1 MNHTGL
7 ASMAFLLSTAIAGVT
22 GGPAH
27 DSLHVLAPI
36 THGNLTIFP
45 IVGGVDYDT
54 SRLLTLDE
62 GVRAGTVIVTEQGS
76 VQGLLRRG
84 QPVNRGSGAAVNQ
97 LVLINNSD
105 RPLLLLAGEIV
116 AGGHQDR
123 VIGADRL
130 VLPNSDP
137 IDLSVFC
144 VEPGR
149 WVGRSEQ
156 FNSMK
161 SQMAQPSVRVPAMA
175 AKDQHQVWNQV
186 AEARKAVI
194 ASSQTVEVASAAPIA
209 SATPSLVTGDFTG
222 TLTDPSGAVVP
233 NATVTLRNNRT
244 GATRTTTTN
253 SNGSYRFSLMQ
264 PGSYTLGATASGF
277 SKTETMATI
286 NAGQATVGDVR
297 LAVGSSSQSVNMS
310 AGVPLVQ
317 ADNDTMLTN
326 FDQNF
331 VGNAPNGGN
340 DLGHAVGGTTSY
352 AQTMAI
358 PKVQATIDNAV
369 GNYESIR
376 EQLKRDG
383 AKGVVVAI
391 NGKLVWVDLFASN
404 DLLMRYWQKLVR
416 SYAAESLTSSGEKG
430 QVDQKSAQQFLSR
443 MSGSREVVE
452 TEAGIYR
459 RAEITGDNY
468 KVFSITALMPKTDF
482 DVHVAKMTYDPEAGK
497 AFPPAIMVR

>member
-1 MNHTGL
+1 MNHKGL
-7 ASMAFLLSTAIAGVT
+7 ASLAFLLSTAIAGIS
-22 GGPAH
+22 GGPSH
-27 DSLHVLAPI
+27 ESLHVLAPI

-62 GVRAGTVIVTEQGS
+62 GVHTGTVVITEQGAL
-76 VQGLLRRG
+76 QGLIRRG
-84 QPVNRGSGAAVNQ
+84 QPVNRASGAAVDQ

-130 VLPNSDP
+130 VPPNSDP

-149 WVGRSEQ
+149 WVGRSGQ
-156 FNSMK
+156 FSSMK

-194 ASSQTVEVASAAPIA
+194 ATSQ
-209 SATPSLVTGDFTG
+209 SLISGDFTG
-222 TLTDPSGAVVP
+222 TVTDPSGAVVP
-233 NATVTLRNNRT
+233 NALITLKNNGTGQTRN
-244 GATRTTTTN
+244 TTTN
-253 SNGSYRFSLMQ
+253 NNGSFRFSLLQ
-264 PGSYTLGATASGF
+264 PGSYTLSATARGF
-277 SKTETMATI
+277 GKAETRANV
-286 NAGQATVGDVR
+286 NAGQATVAGVK
-297 LAVGSSSQSVNMS
+297 LAVGSNSQTVEVTS
-310 AGVPLVQ
+310 AAPLVE
-317 ADNDTMLTN
+317 ADNADLSAN
-326 FDQNF
+326 FDENV
-331 VGNAPNGGN
+331 VGNAPNGWH
-340 DLGHAVGGTTSY
+340 DLTARSTTSY

-358 PKVQATIDNAV
+358 PKVQATIDNAI

-482 DVHVAKMTYDPEAGK
+482 DVHIAKMTYDSESREP
-497 AFPPAIMVR
+497 FRPAIMVR

>member
-1 MNHTGL
+1 MNHKGL
-7 ASMAFLLSTAIAGVT
+7 ASLVFLLSTAIAGVSS
-22 GGPAH
+22 GPAH
-27 DSLHVLAPI
+27 ESLHVLAPI

-45 IVGGVDYDT
+45 IVGGIEYDT

-76 VQGLLRRG
+76 VHGLLRRG
-84 QPVNRGSGAAVNQ
+84 QPVNRGSGSAVNQ

-116 AGGHQDR
+116 TGGHQDR

-149 WVGRSEQ
+149 WVGPSMQ

-186 AEARKAVI
+186 AEARKAVV
-194 ASSQTVEVASAAPIA
+194 ASSQ
-209 SATPSLVTGDFTG
+209 SLVTGDFIG
-222 TLTDPSGAVVP
+222 TITDPSGAVVP
-233 NATVTLRNNRT
+233 NALITVKNNGTGQTRN
-244 GATRTTTTN
+244 TTTN
-253 SNGSYRFSLMQ
+253 NSGSFRFSLLP
-264 PGSYTLGATASGF
+264 PGSYTLSATASGF
-277 SKTETMATI
+277 SKAETRADV
-286 NAGQATVGDVR
+286 NGGQATVADVK
-297 LAVGSSSQSVNMS
+297 LPVGSSSQTVEITS
-310 AGVPLVQ
+310 AAPLVQ
-317 ADNDTMLTN
+317 TYNGDLSTN
-326 FDQNF
+326 FDQN
-331 VGNAPNGGN
+331 VLANPPNGGS
-340 DLGHAVGGTTSY
+340 DLTHVVGGVIGGATSY
-352 AQTMAI
+352 AATMAA

-416 SYAAESLTSSGEKG
+416 SYAAESLTSSGQKG
-430 QVDQKSAQQFLSR
+430 QVDQKSAQEFLSR

-468 KVFSITALMPKTDF
+468 KVFSITALIPKTDF
-482 DVHVAKMTYDPEAGK
+482 DVHIAKMTYDAEAGK
-497 AFPPAIMVR
+497 AYQPAIMVR

>member
-1 MNHTGL
+1 MNHTAL
-7 ASMAFLLSTAIAGVT
+7 ASLAFVLSTAIAGVT

-27 DSLHVLAPI
+27 EPLHVLSPI

-54 SRLLTLDE
+54 SRFVTLDE
-62 GVRAGTVIVTEQGS
+62 GVRTGTVIVTEQGA
-76 VQGLLRRG
+76 VQGLVRRG

-116 AGGHQDR
+116 TGGKQDR

-130 VLPNSDP
+130 VPPNSDP

-156 FNSMK
+156 FGSMK

-175 AKDQHQVWNQV
+175 KKDQHEVWNQV
-186 AEARKAVI
+186 ATARQAVESKA
-194 ASSQTVEVASAAPIA
+194 
-209 SATPSLVTGDFTG
+209 
-222 TLTDPSGAVVP
+222 GAVGGV
-233 NATVTLRNNRT
+233 
-244 GATRTTTTN
+244 
-253 SNGSYRFSLMQ
+253 
-264 PGSYTLGATASGF
+264 
-277 SKTETMATI
+277 
-286 NAGQATVGDVR
+286 
-297 LAVGSSSQSVNMS
+297 
-310 AGVPLVQ
+310 AGVPPQ
-317 ADNDTMLTN
+317 AQTDNGGLSTN
-326 FDQNF
+326 T
-331 VGNAPNGGN
+331 PNGGN
-340 DLGHAVGGTTSY
+340 DLSYHATTSY
-352 AQTMAI
+352 AATMAA

-369 GNYESIR
+369 GNYESVQQ
-376 EQLKRDG
+376 QLRKDG

-391 NGKLVWVDLFASN
+391 NGRLVWVDLFASN

-416 SYAAESLTSSGEKG
+416 SYAAESLTATGDKG
-430 QVDQKSAQQFLSR
+430 QVDQKSAQAFLDR

-459 RAEITGDNY
+459 RAEITGESY

-482 DVHVAKMTYDPEAGK
+482 DLHIAKMTYNAEEGK
-497 AFPPAIMVR
+497 AFRPAIVR

>member
-1 MNHTGL
+1 MNHKGL
-7 ASMAFLLSTAIAGVT
+7 ASLVFLLSTAIAGVSS
-22 GGPAH
+22 GPAH
-27 DSLHVLAPI
+27 ESLHVLAPI

-45 IVGGVDYDT
+45 IVGGTEYDT
-54 SRLLTLDE
+54 SRHAHARRRCARRNSHRH
-62 GVRAGTVIVTEQGS
+62 RAGFRARAAAARAAGES
-76 VQGLLRRG
+76 RLRRG
-84 QPVNRGSGAAVNQ
+84 RSTSWFSSTIRIG
-97 LVLINNSD
+97 
-105 RPLLLLAGEIV
+105 RCCCWLARSLPEV
-116 AGGHQDR
+116 KQDR

-149 WVGRSEQ
+149 WVGPSMQ

-186 AEARKAVI
+186 AEARKAVV
-194 ASSQTVEVASAAPIA
+194 ASSQ
-209 SATPSLVTGDFTG
+209 SLVTGDFIG
-222 TLTDPSGAVVP
+222 TITDPSGAVVP
-233 NATVTLRNNRT
+233 NALITVKNNGTGQTRN
-244 GATRTTTTN
+244 TTTN
-253 SNGSYRFSLMQ
+253 NSGSFRFSLLP
-264 PGSYTLGATASGF
+264 PGSYTLSATASGF
-277 SKTETMATI
+277 SKAETRADV
-286 NAGQATVGDVR
+286 NGGQATVADVK
-297 LAVGSSSQSVNMS
+297 LPVGSSSQTVEITS
-310 AGVPLVQ
+310 AAPLVQ
-317 ADNDTMLTN
+317 TYNGDLSTN
-326 FDQNF
+326 FDQN
-331 VGNAPNGGN
+331 VLANPPNGGS
-340 DLGHAVGGTTSY
+340 DLTHVVGGVIGGATSY
-352 AQTMAI
+352 AATMAA

-416 SYAAESLTSSGEKG
+416 SYAAESLTSSGQKG
-430 QVDQKSAQQFLSR
+430 QVDQKSAQEFLSR

-468 KVFSITALMPKTDF
+468 KVFSITALIPKTDF
-482 DVHVAKMTYDPEAGK
+482 DVHIAKMTYDAEAGK
-497 AFPPAIMVR
+497 AYQPAIMVR

>member
-1 MNHTGL
+1 MKHKGL
-7 ASMAFLLSTAIAGVT
+7 VSLVFLLSTAIAGVS
-22 GGPAH
+22 GGTAH
-27 DSLHVLAPI
+27 ESLHVLAPI

-45 IVGGVDYDT
+45 IVGGVEYDT

-76 VQGLLRRG
+76 VQGLVRRG
-84 QPVNRGSGAAVNQ
+84 QPVNRRAGAAVDQ

-149 WVGRSEQ
+149 WVGRSGQ

-194 ASSQTVEVASAAPIA
+194 ASAQAAEVASAAP
-209 SATPSLVTGDFTG
+209 
-222 TLTDPSGAVVP
+222 
-233 NATVTLRNNRT
+233 
-244 GATRTTTTN
+244 
-253 SNGSYRFSLMQ
+253 
-264 PGSYTLGATASGF
+264 
-277 SKTETMATI
+277 
-286 NAGQATVGDVR
+286 
-297 LAVGSSSQSVNMS
+297 
-310 AGVPLVQ
+310 LVQ
-317 ADNDTMLTN
+317 ADSGDLSTN
-326 FDQNF
+326 FNQNF

-340 DLGHAVGGTTSY
+340 DLSSHRTTSY
-352 AQTMAI
+352 AATMAM

-369 GNYESIR
+369 
-376 EQLKRDG
+376 
-383 AKGVVVAI
+383 
-391 NGKLVWVDLFASN
+391 
-404 DLLMRYWQKLVR
+404 
-416 SYAAESLTSSGEKG
+416 
-430 QVDQKSAQQFLSR
+430 
-443 MSGSREVVE
+443 
-452 TEAGIYR
+452 
-459 RAEITGDNY
+459 
-468 KVFSITALMPKTDF
+468 KTDF
-482 DVHVAKMTYDPEAGK
+482 DVHIAKMTYDAEAGK
-497 AFPPAIMVR
+497 AYQPAIMVR

>member
-1 MNHTGL
+1 MNHMGL
-7 ASMAFLLSTAIAGVT
+7 ASLAFLLSTAIAGVS
-22 GGPAH
+22 GGPTH
-27 DSLHVLAPI
+27 DSLHLLAPI

-45 IVGGVDYDT
+45 IVGGADHDT
-54 SRLLTLDE
+54 SGFLTLDE

-84 QPVNRGSGAAVNQ
+84 QTVNRGAGAAVNQ

-116 AGGHQDR
+116 TGGKQDR

-130 VLPNSDP
+130 VPPNSDP

-149 WVGRSEQ
+149 WVGHSEQ
-156 FNSMK
+156 FSSMK

-194 ASSQTVEVASAAPIA
+194 ASSQAVEVTSA
-209 SATPSLVTGDFTG
+209 
-222 TLTDPSGAVVP
+222 
-233 NATVTLRNNRT
+233 
-244 GATRTTTTN
+244 
-253 SNGSYRFSLMQ
+253 
-264 PGSYTLGATASGF
+264 
-277 SKTETMATI
+277 
-286 NAGQATVGDVR
+286 
-297 LAVGSSSQSVNMS
+297 
-310 AGVPLVQ
+310 VPLVQ
-317 ADNDTMLTN
+317 TDNGDLSTN
-326 FDQNF
+326 LSQN
-331 VGNAPNGGN
+331 VVVNAPNGGT
-340 DLGHAVGGTTSY
+340 DLASHPTTSY
-352 AQTMAI
+352 AATMAI
-358 PKVQATIDNAV
+358 PKVQATIDNAA
-369 GNYESIR
+369 GNYENIR
-376 EQLKRDG
+376 ERLKKDG

-416 SYAAESLTSSGEKG
+416 SYAAESLTSAGEKG
-430 QVDQKSAQQFLSR
+430 QVDQKAAQAFLDR

-468 KVFSITALMPKTDF
+468 KVFSITALMQKTDF
-482 DVHVAKMTYDPEAGK
+482 DVHIAKMTYDTETGK
-497 AFPPAIMVR
+497 AVRPAIMVR

>member
-1 MNHTGL
+1 MKHRGL
-7 ASMAFLLSTAIAGVT
+7 VSLAFLLSTAIAGVS

-27 DSLHVLAPI
+27 ESLHVLAPI

-45 IVGGVDYDT
+45 IVGGVEYDT

-76 VQGLLRRG
+76 VQGLVRRG

-149 WVGRSEQ
+149 WVGRSER
-156 FNSMK
+156 FSSMK

-194 ASSQTVEVASAAPIA
+194 ATSQ
-209 SATPSLVTGDFTG
+209 SLVTGDFTG
-222 TLTDPSGAVVP
+222 TITDPSGAVVP
-233 NATVTLRNNRT
+233 NAMIALKNNGTGQTRN
-244 GATRTTTTN
+244 TTTN
-253 SNGSYRFSLMQ
+253 ATGSFRFSLLQ
-264 PGSYTLGATASGF
+264 PGSYTLSATASGF
-277 SKTETMATI
+277 SKAETKANV
-286 NAGQATVGDVR
+286 NASQATVADVK
-297 LAVGSSSQSVNMS
+297 LGVGSNSQTVEITS
-310 AGVPLVQ
+310 AAPLVQ
-317 ADNDTMLTN
+317 ADNATMSTN

-340 DLGHAVGGTTSY
+340 DLGYAVGGATSSY

-416 SYAAESLTSSGEKG
+416 SYAAESLTSSGQKG
-430 QVDQKSAQQFLSR
+430 QVDQKSAQEFLSR

-468 KVFSITALMPKTDF
+468 KVFSITALIPKTDF
-482 DVHVAKMTYDPEAGK
+482 DVHIAKMTYDAEAGK
-497 AFPPAIMVR
+497 VYQPAIMVR

>member
-7 ASMAFLLSTAIAGVT
+7 ASMAFLLSTAIAGVS
-22 GGPAH
+22 GGPTRE
-27 DSLHVLAPI
+27 SLHILAPI

-54 SRLLTLDE
+54 SRFLTLDE

-105 RPLLLLAGEIV
+105 QPLLLLAGEIV
-116 AGGHQDR
+116 TGGKQDR

-130 VLPNSDP
+130 VPPKSDP

-149 WVGRSEQ
+149 WVGRSER
-156 FNSMK
+156 FSSMK

-186 AEARKAVI
+186 AAARKA
-194 ASSQTVEVASAAPIA
+194 AEVASAAP
-209 SATPSLVTGDFTG
+209 
-222 TLTDPSGAVVP
+222 
-233 NATVTLRNNRT
+233 
-244 GATRTTTTN
+244 
-253 SNGSYRFSLMQ
+253 
-264 PGSYTLGATASGF
+264 
-277 SKTETMATI
+277 
-286 NAGQATVGDVR
+286 
-297 LAVGSSSQSVNMS
+297 
-310 AGVPLVQ
+310 LVQ
-317 ADNDTMLTN
+317 GNNADLSTN
-326 FDQNF
+326 FDQN
-331 VGNAPNGGN
+331 VVDNSPNGGN
-340 DLGHAVGGTTSY
+340 DLTYHRTTSY
-352 AQTMAI
+352 AATMAM
-358 PKVQATIDNAV
+358 PKVQATIDSAA

-376 EQLKRDG
+376 EKLKKDG

-416 SYAAESLTSSGEKG
+416 SYAAESLTSAGEKG
-430 QVDQKSAQQFLSR
+430 QVDQKSAEAFLDR

-482 DVHVAKMTYDPEAGK
+482 DVHIAKMTYDAEAGQ
-497 AFPPAIMVR
+497 AFRPAIMVR

>member
-1 MNHTGL
+1 MNHKGL
-7 ASMAFLLSTAIAGVT
+7 VSLVFLLSTAIAGVSS
-22 GGPAH
+22 GPAH
-27 DSLHVLAPI
+27 ESLHVLAPI

-45 IVGGVDYDT
+45 IVGGIEYDT

-76 VQGLLRRG
+76 VHGLLRRG
-84 QPVNRGSGAAVNQ
+84 QPVNRGSGSAVDQ

-116 AGGHQDR
+116 TGGHQDR

-149 WVGRSEQ
+149 WVGPSMQ

-186 AEARKAVI
+186 AEARKAVV
-194 ASSQTVEVASAAPIA
+194 ASSQ
-209 SATPSLVTGDFTG
+209 SLVTGDFIG
-222 TLTDPSGAVVP
+222 TITDPSGAVVP
-233 NATVTLRNNRT
+233 NALITVKNNGTGQTRN
-244 GATRTTTTN
+244 TTTN
-253 SNGSYRFSLMQ
+253 NSGSFRFSLLP
-264 PGSYTLGATASGF
+264 PGSYTLSATASGF
-277 SKTETMATI
+277 SKAETRADV
-286 NAGQATVGDVR
+286 NGGQATVADVK
-297 LAVGSSSQSVNMS
+297 LPVGSSSQTVEITS
-310 AGVPLVQ
+310 AAPLVQ
-317 ADNDTMLTN
+317 TYNGDLSTN
-326 FDQNF
+326 FDQN
-331 VGNAPNGGN
+331 VLANPPNGGS
-340 DLGHAVGGTTSY
+340 DLTHVVGGVIGGATSY
-352 AQTMAI
+352 AATMAA

-416 SYAAESLTSSGEKG
+416 SYAAESLTSSGQKG
-430 QVDQKSAQQFLSR
+430 QVDQKSAQEFLSR

-468 KVFSITALMPKTDF
+468 KVFSITALIPKTDF
-482 DVHVAKMTYDPEAGK
+482 DVHIAKMTYDAEAGK
-497 AFPPAIMVR
+497 AYQPAIMVR

>member
-1 MNHTGL
+1 MNHRGL
-7 ASMAFLLSTAIAGVT
+7 ASLAFLLSTAIAGVS

-27 DSLHVLAPI
+27 ETFHVLAPI

-54 SRLLTLDE
+54 SRFLTLDE
-62 GVRAGTVIVTEQGS
+62 GVRAGTVIVTEQGV

-130 VLPNSDP
+130 VPPNSDP

-149 WVGRSEQ
+149 WVGRSGQ
-156 FNSMK
+156 FGSMK

-194 ASSQTVEVASAAPIA
+194 ATSQ
-209 SATPSLVTGDFTG
+209 SLVSGDFTG
-222 TLTDPSGAVVP
+222 TITDRSGAVVP
-233 NATVTLRNNRT
+233 NAMITLKNNGT
-244 GATRTTTTN
+244 GQTRSTSTN
-253 SNGSYRFSLMQ
+253 NSGAFRFSLLQ
-264 PGSYTLGATASGF
+264 PGSYTLSATASGF
-277 SKTETMATI
+277 GKVETKANV
-286 NAGQATVGDVR
+286 NAGLATVADVK
-297 LAVGSSSQSVNMS
+297 LGVGSNSQAVEITS
-310 AGVPLVQ
+310 AAPLVQ
-317 ADNDTMLTN
+317 ADNADLSAN
-326 FDQNF
+326 FDENV
-331 VGNAPNGGN
+331 VGNAPNGWN

-358 PKVQATIDNAV
+358 PKVQATIDNAA

-376 EQLKRDG
+376 DKLKKEG
-383 AKGVVVAI
+383 AKGAVVAI
-391 NGKLVWVDLFASN
+391 NGKLVWIDLFASN

-416 SYAAESLTSSGEKG
+416 SYAAESLTCSGARG
-430 QVDQKSAQQFLSR
+430 QVDQKSAQEFLSR

-482 DVHVAKMTYDPEAGK
+482 DVHIAKMTYDVEAGK
-497 AFPPAIMVR
+497 AYQPAIMVR

>member
-1 MNHTGL
+1 MK
-7 ASMAFLLSTAIAGVT
+7 VC
-22 GGPAH
+22 
-27 DSLHVLAPI
+27 APERSSS
-36 THGNLTIFP
+36 P
-45 IVGGVDYDT
+45 
-54 SRLLTLDE
+54 SK
-62 GVRAGTVIVTEQGS
+62 GS
-76 VQGLLRRG
+76 VQGLVRRG

-97 LVLINNSD
+97 LVLLNNSD

-130 VLPNSDP
+130 VPPNSDP

-149 WVGRSEQ
+149 WVGRGEQ
-156 FNSMK
+156 FSSMK

-194 ASSQTVEVASAAPIA
+194 ATSQ
-209 SATPSLVTGDFTG
+209 SLVTGDFTG
-222 TLTDPSGAVVP
+222 TITDPSGAVVP
-233 NATVTLRNNRT
+233 NAMIALKNNGTGQTRN
-244 GATRTTTTN
+244 TTTN
-253 SNGSYRFSLMQ
+253 NNGSFRFSLLQ
-264 PGSYTLGATASGF
+264 PGSYTLSATASGF
-277 SKTETMATI
+277 SKAETKANVT
-286 NAGQATVGDVR
+286 AGLATVADVKMG
-297 LAVGSSSQSVNMS
+297 VGSNAQTVEVTS
-310 AGVPLVQ
+310 AAPLVQ
-317 ADNDTMLTN
+317 ADNADLSADFN
-326 FDQNF
+326 QNF
-331 VGNAPNGGN
+331 VGNASNGGN

-416 SYAAESLTSSGEKG
+416 SYAAESLTSSGQKG
-430 QVDQKSAQQFLSR
+430 TGRSEVRAGVPESHVGEPRGCRDGSGYLSAR
-443 MSGSREVVE
+443 GDH
-452 TEAGIYR
+452 R
-459 RAEITGDNY
+459 RQLQGLLDHG
-468 KVFSITALMPKTDF
+468 V
-482 DVHVAKMTYDPEAGK
+482 DPEDGLRRSHRQDD
-497 AFPPAIMVR
+497 V

>member
-1 MNHTGL
+1 MNHTGW
-7 ASMAFLLSTAIAGVT
+7 ASLAFLLSTAIAGVS

-27 DSLHVLAPI
+27 ETLHLLAPI

-54 SRLLTLDE
+54 SRFLTLDE

-76 VQGLLRRG
+76 VPGLLRRG
-84 QPVNRGSGAAVNQ
+84 QPVNRGSGGAVNQ

-116 AGGHQDR
+116 TGGHQDR

-130 VLPNSDP
+130 VPPNSDP

-149 WVGRSEQ
+149 WVGPSTQ

-186 AEARKAVI
+186 AEARKAV
-194 ASSQTVEVASAAPIA
+194 VASAQ
-209 SATPSLVTGDFTG
+209 SLVTGEFTG
-222 TLTDPSGAVVP
+222 TITDPSGAVVP
-233 NATVTLRNNRT
+233 NATVMLKNNST
-244 GATRTTTTN
+244 GQTRTTTSNN
-253 SNGSYRFSLMQ
+253 SGSFRFSLMP
-264 PGSYTLGATASGF
+264 PGSYTLSATANGF
-277 SKTETMATI
+277 SKAETRASVD
-286 NAGQATVGDVR
+286 AGLATVADVKMG
-297 LAVGSSSQSVNMS
+297 VGASSQTVEVSS
-310 AGVPLVQ
+310 AVPLVQ
-317 ADNDTMLTN
+317 ADTADLSTN
-326 FDQNF
+326 FDAN
-331 VGNAPNGGN
+331 VVANAPNGGN
-340 DLGHAVGGTTSY
+340 DLARVEGGVIGGATSY
-352 AQTMAI
+352 ARTMAI
-358 PKVQATIDNAV
+358 PKVEATIDNAV

-376 EQLKRDG
+376 DKLKKDG

-416 SYAAESLTSSGEKG
+416 SYAAESLTSAGQTG
-430 QVDQKSAQQFLSR
+430 QVDQKSAQEFLSR

-459 RAEITGDNY
+459 RAEITGDDY

-482 DVHVAKMTYDPEAGK
+482 DVHIAKMTYDVQAGK
-497 AFPPAIMVR
+497 AYRPAIMVR

>member
-1 MNHTGL
+1 MNHSGL
-7 ASMAFLLSTAIAGVT
+7 ASLAFLLSTAIAGVT
-22 GGPAH
+22 GGPTH
-27 DSLHVLAPI
+27 ESLHILAPI

-54 SRLLTLDE
+54 SRFLTLDE

-156 FNSMK
+156 FSSMK

-186 AEARKAVI
+186 AEARKAVM
-194 ASSQTVEVASAAPIA
+194 ASSQVVEV
-209 SATPSLVTGDFTG
+209 T
-222 TLTDPSGAVVP
+222 SGA
-233 NATVTLRNNRT
+233 
-244 GATRTTTTN
+244 
-253 SNGSYRFSLMQ
+253 
-264 PGSYTLGATASGF
+264 
-277 SKTETMATI
+277 
-286 NAGQATVGDVR
+286 
-297 LAVGSSSQSVNMS
+297 
-310 AGVPLVQ
+310 PLVQ
-317 ADNDTMLTN
+317 ADSADLSTN
-326 FDQNF
+326 FSQNF

-340 DLGHAVGGTTSY
+340 DLTARSTTSY

-416 SYAAESLTSSGEKG
+416 SYAAESLTSAGGKG
-430 QVDQKSAQQFLSR
+430 QVDQKSAQEFLSR

-468 KVFSITALMPKTDF
+468 KVFSITALIPKTDF
-482 DVHVAKMTYDPEAGK
+482 DVHIAKMMYDAEAGK
-497 AFPPAIMVR
+497 AFRPAIMVR